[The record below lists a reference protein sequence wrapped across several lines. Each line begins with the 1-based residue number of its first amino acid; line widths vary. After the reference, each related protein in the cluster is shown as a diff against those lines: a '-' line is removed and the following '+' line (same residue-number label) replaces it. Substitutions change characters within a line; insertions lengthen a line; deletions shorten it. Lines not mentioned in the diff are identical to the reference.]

1 MAGQTTVATASM
13 NTRWAALMLV
23 GATGCIIQTP
33 DEVVA
38 DRPPVL
44 AVGLSPANA
53 MVEAGGAQQFAT
65 TVIGNGIVP
74 QAVTWSV
81 RPGSSSG
88 PVGVVDAQG
97 VYRVDAPVKA
107 DARDY
112 VVAASVANPSIL
124 AEAPVDVPAVTVTIA
139 PTKADLLLG
148 ESLQFTATIRG
159 LASKAMEWIIPT
171 PVTSGSIDANGLYV
185 APQLP
190 PQYNYV
196 SVVVRP
202 ASGSTSHG
210 LIDAYAS
217 ALIQLHLRPPVL
229 TGASGPV
236 RSGDTLTLFGSGFLP
251 TAPVQW
257 QVAFEDTSGGF
268 GGANPYSVQED
279 RLYIQVPYGGPWSGR
294 LMLILWAGS
303 FEAVHSNVIDAG
315 LRP

>member
-1 MAGQTTVATASM
+1 M
-13 NTRWAALMLV
+13 NTRWAAFMLLV
-23 GATGCIIQTP
+23 VTGCIIQTP
-33 DEVVA
+33 DEVLA
-38 DRPPVL
+38 HRPQVL
-44 AVGLSPANA
+44 AVSLSPANA
-53 MVEAGGAQQFAT
+53 VVETGGAQQFAT

-97 VYRVDAPVKA
+97 MYRVNAPVKA

-124 AEAPVDVPAVTVTIA
+124 AEAPVDVPALSVTIA
-139 PTKADLLLG
+139 PTRADLLLG

-159 LASKAMEWIIPT
+159 IASKAMEWSCNIPIIPP

-190 PQYNYV
+190 PQYNYATV
-196 SVVVRP
+196 TVRP
-202 ASGSTSHG
+202 ANGF
-210 LIDAYAS
+210 DAYAS

-251 TAPVQW
+251 TTPGVQW
-257 QVAFEDTSGGF
+257 QVLFEDTSGGL
-268 GGANPYSVQED
+268 GGGNPYGVQED
-279 RLYIQVPYGGPWSGR
+279 RLYIQVPYGRPWSGR
-294 LMLILWAGS
+294 LMLTLWAGS
-303 FEAVHSNVIDAG
+303 FEPVHSNMIDAG
-315 LRP
+315 LPP